1 MECSPP
7 SSSVHGIRQEYW
19 SGLLPPPP
27 GDLPHPGIQPTSLI
41 SPALAGWFFITS
53 ITREAQFSLVGPNKE
68 VTHWIQS
75 IHLSF
80 HPFYPKCCKCM
91 AIDGK
96 VWKARAKSCCTSPAA
111 SGSLCPALVFEHQLH
126 PRRPQ
131 STEPARPGE
140 PRGPAPRAYLVEG
153 GHGCRAHHQGYADDG
168 VAVEAIRVGH
178 HHDPSDGEDG
188 GHDLGGRKTLRSE
201 QRRGIGGAPTCRQG
215 EACLRG
221 CREGGGAPFQSF
233 GDHAKAALLSQCL
246 SLLGRGP
253 SAKPGVTQGP
263 EMVHGKG
270 QRRDSASCRRR
281 PAGGGGHSRNDRF
294 FGHDYGRF
302 TTPS

>member
-1 MECSPP
+1 MRAESFQSCPTLCNPMDCVAHQVPLSMGF
-7 SSSVHGIRQEYW
+7 SRQEYW

-27 GDLPHPGIQPTSLI
+27 GDLPHPGIEPTSLI

-91 AIDGK
+91 AVDGK
-96 VWKARAKSCCTSPAA
+96 VWEARAKSCCTSLAP
-111 SGSLCPALVFEHQLH
+111 SGLLCPVLIFKHQLH
-126 PRRPQ
+126 PRLPQ

-201 QRRGIGGAPTCRQG
+201 QRRGIGGAPTCQQG

-221 CREGGGAPFQSF
+221 CRGGR
-233 GDHAKAALLSQCL
+233 
-246 SLLGRGP
+246 RGP
-253 SAKPGVTQGP
+253 RSVL
-263 EMVHGKG
+263 
-270 QRRDSASCRRR
+270 RR
-281 PAGGGGHSRNDRF
+281 PRKGCSPVSMFVPARKGALGKAWRDPRTGNGSRQ
-294 FGHDYGRF
+294 GAEA
-302 TTPS
+302 